1 MYKSSIER
9 EKADCESLLNKL
21 KNPVIKERTK
31 TCLYWF
37 VEKAVRSKV
46 YYYVLSTL
54 SFLAP
59 VVINIAMVFSV
70 ERLEIRLFVSIASG
84 CAAVSAF
91 FLQLL
96 DVRKKWG
103 IYRNQAE
110 IIKNSLALY
119 GTADHKDEEEFIK
132 MIEASMSQTHEKW
145 MKDFDLDK

>member
-1 MYKSSIER
+1 
-9 EKADCESLLNKL
+9 
-21 KNPVIKERTK
+21 
-31 TCLYWF
+31 
-37 VEKAVRSKV
+37 
-46 YYYVLSTL
+46 
-54 SFLAP
+54 
-59 VVINIAMVFSV
+59 MVFSV

-132 MIEASMSQTHEKW
+132 MIEASMGQIHEKW
-145 MKDFDLDK
+145 MKAFNPDK